1 MIALFNSF
9 LNLFEKIFKR
19 CLVAT
24 FATVAFPFIMI
35 AFILG
40 LISLEKIKTEEDED

>member
-1 MIALFNSF
+1 MIKFINSF

-19 CLVAT
+19 CLFAC

-40 LISLEKIKTEEDED
+40 IIGLEKIKTKDDED